1 MTTQSKS
8 VQQLQPNRYTDL
20 TDTQRAHVDAY
31 ITALA
36 SGQQTEITHAVKYWV
51 EEARGYIESVEGF
64 NKQKEDTP
72 GALPRVQLIEHCAG
86 GVRHAL
92 AMIVDAT
99 VRPTLDD

>member
-8 VQQLQPNRYTDL
+8 VQQLQSNRYDDL

-51 EEARGYIESVEGF
+51 EEARAILGTAPIHQSHARGS
-64 NKQKEDTP
+64 
-72 GALPRVQLIEHCAG
+72 